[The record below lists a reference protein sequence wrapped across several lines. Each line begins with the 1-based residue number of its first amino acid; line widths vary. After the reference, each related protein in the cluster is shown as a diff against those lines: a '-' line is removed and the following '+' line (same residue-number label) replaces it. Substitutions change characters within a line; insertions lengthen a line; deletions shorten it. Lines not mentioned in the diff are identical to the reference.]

1 MIIDNDVFINDCVCV
16 CVCVCLCKDREASA
30 PEGLAY
36 RQQESHLCQQMKLA
50 TVSQSHNTQE
60 WSSHEAAT
68 CSTHTDTGNLCVCV
82 GWGL

>member
-1 MIIDNDVFINDCVCV
+1 MIIDKDVFINDSVRVCV
-16 CVCVCLCKDREASA
+16 CVCKDREASA

-36 RQQESHLCQQMKLA
+36 RQQESHLCQQMKMA

-68 CSTHTDTGNLCVCV
+68 CSTDTGNSFCVRV
-82 GWGL
+82 